1 LDLCCRELR
10 FGGGGEPPET
20 EVVAKRR
27 GGAGIVDRWFNVG
40 GGAPTIELGLGRGR
54 ISTDGCRGGQGGAN
68 RWQGVGGTASVVGSR
83 RAVPE
88 GRPAR
93 KVVGEA

>member
-1 LDLCCRELR
+1 VQ
-10 FGGGGEPPET
+10 T
-20 EVVAKRR
+20 VVEGVKGR
-27 GGAGIVDRWFNVG
+27 GADRW
-40 GGAPTIELGLGRGR
+40 R
-54 ISTDGCRGGQGGAN
+54 
-68 RWQGVGGTASVVGSR
+68 GVGGTASVMGSR